1 MVDFVGGNGAMIEF
15 QNVTFTYQSTE
26 RESGVYHL
34 NLTIPDGQVVLLCGE
49 SGYFLSVF

>member
-1 MVDFVGGNGAMIEF
+1 MIEF

-34 NLTIPDGQVVLLCGE
+34 NMTIPDGQVSCFAGNLVVEKLRLPA
-49 SGYFLSVF
+49 